1 MTSVNAPS
9 KNILQT
15 TKRVE
20 LRFNEVDS
28 MGLVWHGH
36 YAKFFEDAREEF
48 GKKFGLGYLDI
59 YDSGFYAPLVDLQ
72 FQYKK
77 PLNYRNKYI
86 DVVITFRNTEAAKII
101 FDYQIFTMEGQLATV
116 GSSTQVFV
124 NMDYELMLQNP
135 PFFMQWKAK
144 NLLK

>member
-1 MTSVNAPS
+1 MTSVTVPL
-9 KNILQT
+9 KNILQAS
-15 TKRVE
+15 KRVE

-72 FQYKK
+72 FKYKK
-77 PLNYRNKYI
+77 PLTYRNRFI
-86 DVVITFRNTEAAKII
+86 DVVITFRDTAAAKIN

>member
-72 FQYKK
+72 FKYKK
-77 PLNYRNKYI
+77 PLTYRNRFI
-86 DVVITFRNTEAAKII
+86 DVFITFRDTAAAKIN

>member
-72 FQYKK
+72 F
-77 PLNYRNKYI
+77 
-86 DVVITFRNTEAAKII
+86 
-101 FDYQIFTMEGQLATV
+101 
-116 GSSTQVFV
+116 
-124 NMDYELMLQNP
+124 
-135 PFFMQWKAK
+135 
-144 NLLK
+144 

>member
-1 MTSVNAPS
+1 M
-9 KNILQT
+9 
-15 TKRVE
+15 
-20 LRFNEVDS
+20 
-28 MGLVWHGH
+28 
-36 YAKFFEDAREEF
+36 
-48 GKKFGLGYLDI
+48 
-59 YDSGFYAPLVDLQ
+59 
-72 FQYKK
+72 
-77 PLNYRNKYI
+77 
-86 DVVITFRNTEAAKII
+86 VITFRNTEAAKII